1 MMNENSQE
9 LTKYRD
15 TLLYTATLM
24 NSILANIA
32 TGETSL
38 ARADALRGVE
48 EIFTVLADDD
58 HSDELHTPATT
69 RREQEAA

>member
-1 MMNENSQE
+1 MDKNSQE
-9 LTKYRD
+9 LAKYRD

-24 NSILANIA
+24 NNILANIA

-38 ARADALRGVE
+38 ARADALRGIE
-48 EIFTVLADDD
+48 EIFTVLADADY
-58 HSDELHTPATT
+58 SDKQHTPVTT